1 MKLDKKMIAIVII
14 IILALLVVALN
25 YSGMLTLW

>member
-14 IILALLVVALN
+14 IILVLLVLALN
-25 YSGMLTLW
+25 YSGMVTLW